1 MSPPS
6 DSPGLE
12 RPLEHL
18 IRVKGFNDANGF
30 VTASLT
36 RHYNHVIIAGMGGSG
51 ISGAL
56 VADICGSMSKMP
68 ITVLRVSVL
77 PQWADEDTL
86 VMVVSYSGNTRE
98 MLSLYSDARARGC
111 GVYVITSGGK
121 LKDIA
126 ERDDVPRFVNSSSFM
141 PRSDIGFVVMDIVAV
156 LKANDSDLSFHGI
169 FRTAVEK
176 GIEYASK
183 VSDGSDPIAKDIAAR
198 IGDKIPFIYSSEAIR
213 SVADRWKAQINENA
227 KTVAAAG
234 VFPEF
239 CHNSLEAWGHSEG
252 DEVLPVL
259 LRTSADGPVSEY
271 MDVCASMLEDRGS
284 PFLEVCIPGDNLSE
298 CVMNGIILGDYVSLE
313 LAELKGV
320 DPQPVPAITEF
331 KERLRGG
338 NRSVSGSEAL

>member
-56 VADICGSMSKMP
+56 VADICGSMSKIP

-126 ERDDVPRFVNSSSFM
+126 ERDDVPRFVNSSGFM
-141 PRSDIGFVVMDIVAV
+141 PRSDIGFVVVDIVAV

-169 FRTAVEK
+169 FHTAVEK

-227 KTVAAAG
+227 KTVAATG

-239 CHNSLEAWGHSEG
+239 CHNSLEAWCNSSPPG
-252 DEVLPVL
+252 VIPIL
-259 LRTSADGPVSEY
+259 LRAGDAQPVSEY
-271 MDVCASMLEDRGS
+271 MDVCSALLEENGS
-284 PFLEVCIPGDNLSE
+284 GFLIVDLLGDNMVE
-298 CVMNGIILGDYVSLE
+298 RIMNGIILGDYVSLC
-313 LAELKGV
+313 LAEMKGI
-320 DPQPVPAITEF
+320 DPIPVPAITEF
-331 KERLRGG
+331 KRRLS
-338 NRSVSGSEAL
+338 N